1 MAVGPTPHG
10 LADWLPGFVAN
21 EARPEMVDAWAER
34 TTLAIQAEVPEIAR
48 FDGLLAE
55 IRDAVGEHWLAFLSA
70 FPQPD
75 FSFHMVP
82 GAAELAAEVARLQIP
97 LETLIRFYRV
107 AQLTTWNYIT
117 GLLSTIPAE
126 RIDHAAVLIYFW
138 NRASSW
144 IDRSITV
151 SVDIYQAERTK
162 LVAGVDAQRF
172 ETIQAVLAGQMD
184 DVRRISSALG
194 GYPISAHHT
203 AMVLACD
210 DDDAIARLEQV
221 GLDLARSVGSG
232 NPLLVRPGGRR
243 LWVWIATRD
252 PISTDT
258 LVEAFQNGDRGA
270 TVVGVGTPAHGVHG
284 FADSH
289 TEALGALQVIGTRTT
304 ARINVY
310 ADVELLV
317 LLGCNPGVDRFVARI
332 LGDLAGEEESAQRIR
347 ETLDAYLSSGGNVD
361 ESSRR
366 LMVHRNTI
374 RYRLGQAE
382 ELLGRPVGK
391 ISTEISLALRHLSA
405 FHPEGSLARDEHRS
419 SRK

>member
-1 MAVGPTPHG
+1 MVSNDAVPSG
-10 LADWLPGFVAN
+10 LEPWLLSYVA
-21 EARPEMVDAWAER
+21 EQAQPAQVDAWVERVTGAILAEM
-34 TTLAIQAEVPEIAR
+34 PEIR
-48 FDGLLAE
+48 RVEGLEELL
-55 IRDAVGEHWLAFLSA
+55 RVTVREHWVAFLADFAQPAQHFRLVDAAQRLSA
-70 FPQPD
+70 T
-75 FSFHMVP
+75 
-82 GAAELAAEVARLQIP
+82 VAQLQFP
-97 LETLIRFYRV
+97 LENLIQIYRV
-107 AQLTTWNYIT
+107 AQQEVWRYVIEVIKELER
-117 GLLSTIPAE
+117 GDFDRADLLM
-126 RIDHAAVLIYFW
+126 YFW
-138 NRASSW
+138 NRAGVW
-144 IDRSITV
+144 LDKSISV
-151 SVDIYQAERTK
+151 SIEIYQAERTK
-162 LVAGVDAQRF
+162 VLAGVDARRYD
-172 ETIQAVLAGQMD
+172 TVQAVLAGQMD

-221 GLDLARSVGSG
+221 ALDLARSVGSG

-252 PISTDT
+252 PISTET
-258 LVEAFQNGDRGA
+258 LVETFHGVDRGA
-270 TVVGVGTPAHGVHG
+270 TVVGVGTPSHGVRG

-289 TEALGALQVIGTRTT
+289 TEALGALQVIGTRS
-304 ARINVY
+304 AAHINVY

-317 LLGCNPGVDRFVARI
+317 LLGCSAGVDRFVARI

-347 ETLDAYLSSGGNVD
+347 ETLDAYLTSGGNVD

-382 ELLGRPVGK
+382 ELLGRPIGK

-405 FHPEGSLARDEHRS
+405 FHPDGSLGQ
-419 SRK
+419 